1 MSQENVEVVRR
12 FYRAWAR
19 DDFPGPIELMAPD
32 IEYVNPA
39 GAVEPGI
46 RRGRAEFI
54 AAVEKTLEGWET
66 WEMKPERFEAVG
78 GKVAVVLRYKAR
90 GRGSGV
96 EVEGRESALWTVRDG
111 KVCRYEWFH
120 GPMEALEAAGLSE

>member
-78 GKVAVVLRYKAR
+78 R
-90 GRGSGV
+90 
-96 EVEGRESALWTVRDG
+96 
-111 KVCRYEWFH
+111 
-120 GPMEALEAAGLSE
+120 

>member
-1 MSQENVEVVRR
+1 
-12 FYRAWAR
+12 
-19 DDFPGPIELMAPD
+19 MAPD

-39 GAVEPGI
+39 EAVEPGI

-54 AAVEKTLEGWET
+54 VAVEKTLEGWET

-78 GKVAVVLRYKAR
+78 DEVAVVLRYRAR

-111 KVCRYEWFH
+111 KIVVAGFRVTGSGRTSGAATCECASSRR
-120 GPMEALEAAGLSE
+120 PALS